1 MQELRSD
8 PKGGGS
14 LLGWGIELVPALSTE
29 EDARQERRPGNPMP
43 TCSLSSGSSALP
55 SQHTVGRAAPLWS
68 AEPGLCWTPTPHP
81 IAAHPT
87 VMLGDTE

>member
-8 PKGGGS
+8 PKAGGS

-43 TCSLSSGSSALP
+43 TCSLFSGSSALP
-55 SQHTVGRAAPLWS
+55 SQHTVGRELPLCGQLSLGSAGPAPL
-68 AEPGLCWTPTPHP
+68 TQFQPT
-81 IAAHPT
+81 
-87 VMLGDTE
+87 LQ

>member
-8 PKGGGS
+8 PKAGGS

-43 TCSLSSGSSALP
+43 AHCLVAAQLCPP
-55 SQHTVGRAAPLWS
+55 STRWGESCPSVVS
-68 AEPGLCWTPTPHP
+68 
-81 IAAHPT
+81 
-87 VMLGDTE
+87 